1 MNYKKYIFRKTD
13 EEWKSALNSEE
24 YYIMR
29 QKGTE
34 KPYSGEFN
42 NHFERGVYICKGCKQ
57 ELYDSD
63 SKFDSRC
70 GWPSYEK
77 AKAGA
82 IDYRKDTTHGLIRT
96 EILCSNCGSHQ
107 GHVFDDGP
115 TKTGKRYCVNSLS
128 IEFKPNKK
136 SK

>member
-1 MNYKKYIFRKTD
+1 MNYKKNPFQLTD
-13 EEWKSALNSEE
+13 KEWKSILNTEE

-34 KPYSGEFN
+34 KPFTGEFN
-42 NHFERGVYICKGCKQ
+42 NHFESGVYICKGCKQ
-57 ELYDSD
+57 ELYDSKW
-63 SKFDSRC
+63 KFDSGC

-77 AKAGA
+77 SKTGA
-82 IDYRKDTTHGLIRT
+82 IDYRKDTTHGMIRT

-128 IEFKPNKK
+128 IEFKPDKK